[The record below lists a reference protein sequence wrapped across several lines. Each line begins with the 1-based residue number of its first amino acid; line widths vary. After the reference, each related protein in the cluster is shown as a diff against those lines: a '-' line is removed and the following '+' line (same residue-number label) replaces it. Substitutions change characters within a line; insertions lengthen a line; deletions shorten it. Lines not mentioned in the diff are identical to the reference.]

1 MNALLL
7 ALLLERA
14 VRPKGGDC
22 EMRKYEIMYI
32 IRPNIEDEGKKAVVE
47 RFNTILTDNGAEVLE
62 AKEWGKRRLAY
73 EINDYRDGYYQLLK
87 VNAGTE
93 AVNEFDRLARINDDI
108 LRHIVIKEEE

>member
-1 MNALLL
+1 
-7 ALLLERA
+7 
-14 VRPKGGDC
+14 
-22 EMRKYEIMYI
+22 MRKYEIMYI
-32 IRPNIEDEGKKAVVE
+32 IRPNIEDEGKKALVE

-73 EINDYRDGYYQLLK
+73 EINDFRDGYYQLLK

-108 LRHIVIKEEE
+108 LRHIVVKEEE